1 MPQIPDMQPHD
12 FPHEFTNKVALITG
26 ASSGIGQAVAEAI
39 ATYGAHTVLIS
50 RRGAETI
57 AHQLNAAGG
66 SALSLSC
73 DVTDENQV
81 QQAIAKVVAKYG
93 HIDILINNAAINQ
106 VAKIE
111 DISLEDWNQVM
122 ATNLTSQFLCCKHIV
137 PIMKQQLSGKIINVS
152 SIAGHF
158 RSKVSGIHYVTS
170 KAGTIGFTRQL
181 AYELAE
187 FQINVNAICP
197 SQTYTPM
204 LAATLPPE
212 AERKLIE
219 SIPLG
224 RIASM
229 SEQVNVILF
238 LASQLSSYMTG
249 AIVDVNG
256 GQF

>member
-1 MPQIPDMQPHD
+1 MTK
-12 FPHEFTNKVALITG
+12 FHEFPQDFKGKVAIITG

-39 ATYGAHTVLIS
+39 ANYGAHTIFIS
-50 RRGAETI
+50 RSGAEAITS
-57 AHQLNAAGG
+57 QLNAAGK
-66 SALSLSC
+66 SALSLPC
-73 DVTDENQV
+73 DVTDETQV
-81 QQAIAKVVAKYG
+81 KQAIASVFERYG
-93 HIDILINNAAINQ
+93 RIDILINNAAINQ
-106 VAKIE
+106 IAKIE
-111 DISLEDWNQVM
+111 DISLEDWNRVI
-122 ATNLTSQFLCCKHIV
+122 ATNLTSLFLCCKYAV
-137 PIMKQQLSGKIINVS
+137 PIMKQQRSGNIINVS

-158 RSKVSGIHYVTS
+158 RSKISGIHYVAS
-170 KAGTIGFTRQL
+170 KAGVVGFTRQL
-181 AYELAE
+181 AYELAP

-212 AERKLIE
+212 AEQKLID

-229 SEQVNVILF
+229 EEQVNVILF
-238 LASQLSSYMTG
+238 LASHLSSYMTG

>member
-1 MPQIPDMQPHD
+1 MTK
-12 FPHEFTNKVALITG
+12 PHEFPDEFKEKVAIITG
-26 ASSGIGQAVAEAI
+26 ASSGIGQAVAETI
-39 ATYGAHTVLIS
+39 ATYGAHTVFIS
-50 RRGAETI
+50 RSGAEEI
-57 AHQLNAAGG
+57 AFALNASSQ
-66 SALSLSC
+66 SALSLPC
-73 DVTDENQV
+73 DVADENQV
-81 QQAIAKVVAKYG
+81 KDAIATVFQKYG

-111 DISLEDWNQVM
+111 DISLEDWNKVM
-122 ATNLTSQFLCCKHIV
+122 ATNLTSQFLCCKHVV
-137 PIMKQQLSGKIINVS
+137 PIMKQQRSGKIINVS

-158 RSKVSGIHYVTS
+158 RSKLSGIHYVTS
-170 KAGTIGFTRQL
+170 KAGVIGFTRQL
-181 AYELAE
+181 AYELAP
-187 FQINVNAICP
+187 FQINVNVVCP

-212 AERKLIE
+212 AEQKLID

-229 SEQVNVILF
+229 EEQVNVILF

>member
-1 MPQIPDMQPHD
+1 MTK
-12 FPHEFTNKVALITG
+12 PHEFPHNFPCDFQEKVAIITG

-39 ATYGAHTVLIS
+39 ASYGAHTIFIS
-50 RRGAETI
+50 RRGAEAI
-57 AHQLNAAGG
+57 ATKLNSTGK
-66 SALSLSC
+66 SALSLPC
-73 DVTDENQV
+73 DVSDETQV
-81 QQAIAKVVAKYG
+81 KQAIATVFEKYG

-111 DISLEDWNQVM
+111 DISLEDWNKVM
-122 ATNLTSQFLCCKHIV
+122 ATNLTSQFLCCKYVV
-137 PIMKQQLSGKIINVS
+137 PIMKQQRSGKIINVS

-158 RSKVSGIHYVTS
+158 RSKISGLHYVTS
-170 KAGTIGFTRQL
+170 KAGVIGFTRQL
-181 AYELAE
+181 AYELAP
-187 FQINVNAICP
+187 FQINVNVVCP

-204 LAATLPPE
+204 LAATLPPLE
-212 AERKLIE
+212 EQKLID

-229 SEQVNVILF
+229 EEQVNVILF

>member
-1 MPQIPDMQPHD
+1 MIKPHEFPHD
-12 FPHEFTNKVALITG
+12 FNGKVAIITG

-39 ATYGAHTVLIS
+39 AGYDAHTIFIS
-50 RRGAETI
+50 RGGADEI
-57 AHQLNAAGG
+57 VAKLNSIGK
-66 SALSLSC
+66 SSLSIHC

-81 QQAIAKVVAKYG
+81 KNAISTVYDKYER
-93 HIDILINNAAINQ
+93 IDILVNNAAINQ
-106 VAKIE
+106 VARIE
-111 DISLEDWNQVM
+111 DISLEDWNKVM
-122 ATNLTSQFLCCKHIV
+122 ATNLTSQFLCCKHLV
-137 PIMKQQLSGKIINVS
+137 PIMKRQRSGKIINVS

-158 RSKVSGIHYVTS
+158 RSKISGIHYVAS
-170 KAGTIGFTRQL
+170 KAGAIGFTRQL
-181 AYELAE
+181 AYELAP
-187 FQINVNAICP
+187 FQINVNAVCP

-204 LAATLPPE
+204 LASTLPPDE
-212 AERKLIE
+212 ETKLID

-229 SEQVNVILF
+229 AEQVNVILF

>member
-1 MPQIPDMQPHD
+1 MTKPHEFPHD
-12 FPHEFTNKVALITG
+12 FKGKVAMITG
-26 ASSGIGQAVAEAI
+26 ASSGIGLAVAEAI
-39 ATYGAHTVLIS
+39 ACYGAHTVFIS
-50 RRGAETI
+50 RSGATAIASNLNALGQSALSISCDVSDETQVKETI
-57 AHQLNAAGG
+57 ATVLQ
-66 SALSLSC
+66 
-73 DVTDENQV
+73 
-81 QQAIAKVVAKYG
+81 KYQR
-93 HIDILINNAAINQ
+93 IDILINNAAINQ

-111 DISLEDWNQVM
+111 DISLEDWNKVM

-137 PIMKQQLSGKIINVS
+137 PIMKQQRHGKIINVS
-152 SIAGHF
+152 SIAGNF
-158 RSKVSGIHYVTS
+158 RSKISGIHYVAS
-170 KAGTIGFTRQL
+170 KAGVIGFTRQL
-181 AYELAE
+181 AYELAP

-212 AERKLIE
+212 AEQKLVD

-229 SEQVNVILF
+229 EEQVNVILF

-256 GQF
+256 GQL

>member
-1 MPQIPDMQPHD
+1 MTK
-12 FPHEFTNKVALITG
+12 FHEFPQDFKEKVAIITG

-39 ATYGAHTVLIS
+39 ANYGAHTVFIS
-50 RRGAETI
+50 RSGAETI
-57 AHQLNAAGG
+57 TSELNAAGK
-66 SALSLSC
+66 SALSLPC
-73 DVTDENQV
+73 DVTDETQV
-81 QQAIAKVVAKYG
+81 KQAIASVFERYG
-93 HIDILINNAAINQ
+93 RIDILINNAAINQ
-106 VAKIE
+106 IAKIE
-111 DISLEDWNQVM
+111 DISLEDWNRVM
-122 ATNLTSQFLCCKHIV
+122 STNLTSLFLCCKYVV
-137 PIMKQQLSGKIINVS
+137 PIMKQQRSGNIINVS

-158 RSKVSGIHYVTS
+158 RSKISGIHYVAS
-170 KAGTIGFTRQL
+170 KAGVVGFTRQL
-181 AYELAE
+181 AYELAS

-212 AERKLIE
+212 AEQKLIE

-229 SEQVNVILF
+229 EEQVNVILF
-238 LASQLSSYMTG
+238 LASHLSSYMTG

>member
-1 MPQIPDMQPHD
+1 MTNHLTKPHEFPHD
-12 FPHEFTNKVALITG
+12 FNGKVAIITG
-26 ASSGIGQAVAEAI
+26 ASSGIGQAVAEAL
-39 ATYGAHTVLIS
+39 ANYGAHTVFVS
-50 RRGAETI
+50 RSGAEAI
-57 AHQLNAAGG
+57 ALELNANGK
-66 SALSLSC
+66 SALSIRC
-73 DVTDENQV
+73 DVSDEDRV
-81 QQAIAKVVAKYG
+81 KQAIATVFQKYG
-93 HIDILINNAAINQ
+93 RIDILINNAAINQ

-111 DISLEDWNQVM
+111 DITLEDWNKVM

-137 PIMKQQLSGKIINVS
+137 PIMKQQRSGKIINVS

-158 RSKVSGIHYVTS
+158 RSKLSGIHYVTS
-170 KAGTIGFTRQL
+170 KAGAIGFTRQL
-181 AYELAE
+181 AYELAP
-187 FQINVNAICP
+187 FQINVNVVCP

-212 AERKLIE
+212 AEQMLID

-229 SEQVNVILF
+229 EEQVNVILF

-256 GQF
+256 GQL